1 MADELN
7 ITGLDETLAALRALP
22 TALSGKNGG
31 PIRAALF
38 AAAKP
43 FKLSAQQRVRV
54 RTGELRAN
62 IVIRRDRNPAASGV
76 TERYTITLRKGRR
89 KGKYADTKLNRRK
102 RRVGKTIRDLWYSNL
117 ASWLEFGNS
126 RMPAYPFMRPAFEE
140 NKNAAVTIFADTLR
154 ARVAAAVALAKRGGA
169 G

>member
-1 MADELN
+1 MADELK

-22 TALSGKNGG
+22 AALSGRNGG
-31 PIRAALF
+31 PVRGALF

-43 FKLSAQQRVRV
+43 FKVTAQQRVRV
-54 RTGELRAN
+54 RTGQTRGD

-76 TERYTITLRKGRR
+76 TERYSITIKAGKRR
-89 KGKYADTKLNRRK
+89 KYANTKLNRRL
-102 RRVGKTIRDLWYSNL
+102 RRVGTRYHDVWNSNL
-117 ASWLEFGNS
+117 SSWLEFGNS
-126 RMPAYPFMRPAFEE
+126 RMPAFPFMRPAFEE

-154 ARVAAAVALAKRGGA
+154 ARVAAAVALAKRGGI